1 MNNKEA
7 IKVLKRMLTLDL
19 QADEYYAIKTAINEI
34 ELSDSLQKT
43 VVKLTKIIEGMECT
57 NVSKQKRAL

>member
-43 VVKLTKIIEGMECT
+43 VVKLTKIIEEKECT
-57 NVSKQKRAL
+57 NV

>member
-7 IKVLKRMLTLDL
+7 IKVLKRMLTPDL
-19 QADEYYAIKTAINEI
+19 EADEYYAIRTAINEI
-34 ELSDSLQKT
+34 ELSESLQKT